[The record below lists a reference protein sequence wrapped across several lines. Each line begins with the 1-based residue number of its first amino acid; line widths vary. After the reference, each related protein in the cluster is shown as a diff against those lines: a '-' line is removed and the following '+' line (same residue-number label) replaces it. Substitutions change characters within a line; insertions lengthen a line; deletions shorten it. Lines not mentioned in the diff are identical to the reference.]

1 MKKQYSIGTKALI
14 LYMASLLLTGFVL
27 TALVA
32 LLVNYWK
39 KSMLQNAISL
49 AREHGQRV
57 AGEISDIIHKGIE
70 PEMAKLKQNPRVH
83 ASIELLLKQNDN
95 IVMAALVDERGTM
108 VIRRYQGEERRTSD
122 TAVIGAGGQYTGS
135 LPSAMD
141 DTHLDVVLHSRGE
154 KMREMDIPVMIGEK
168 MMGKLQFSVSEDAIL
183 NRLSDSSSLITQSL
197 VILLVTLLLI
207 LSAAYFLLWRI
218 FSRHVLLIRERD
230 QLDKLAAIGTLA
242 SGLAHEIRNP
252 LNSMNIN
259 IDVVREELDDPR
271 EDSQKKAVELLGSL
285 KREIHH
291 LNQTLSNFMKFA
303 LPGKIEKHPTD
314 LAVLIRETLEFVSG
328 EITKK
333 NIKVENSILTACPLL
348 ADSTSLKQLLL
359 NLILNAV
366 QAMEQQPRKELRI
379 EVFPEGKFWHLTIT
393 DNGAGFGK
401 TDPEKCFEVFYTT
414 RQGGFGFGLPI
425 ARQIAEAHGGR
436 LNAENAPPAGARF
449 HLIIP
454 R

>member
-49 AREHGQRV
+49 AREHGQRM

-83 ASIELLLKQNDN
+83 ASIELLLKQNEN
-95 IVMAALVDERGTM
+95 IVMAALVDERGAM

-122 TAVIGAGGQYTGS
+122 TAVIEAGGQYTGS

-141 DTHLDVVLHSRGE
+141 DTHLDVILHSRGE

-252 LNSMNIN
+252 LNSMN
-259 IDVVREELDDPR
+259 
-271 EDSQKKAVELLGSL
+271 
-285 KREIHH
+285 
-291 LNQTLSNFMKFA
+291 
-303 LPGKIEKHPTD
+303 
-314 LAVLIRETLEFVSG
+314 
-328 EITKK
+328 
-333 NIKVENSILTACPLL
+333 
-348 ADSTSLKQLLL
+348 
-359 NLILNAV
+359 
-366 QAMEQQPRKELRI
+366 
-379 EVFPEGKFWHLTIT
+379 
-393 DNGAGFGK
+393 
-401 TDPEKCFEVFYTT
+401 
-414 RQGGFGFGLPI
+414 
-425 ARQIAEAHGGR
+425 
-436 LNAENAPPAGARF
+436 
-449 HLIIP
+449 
-454 R
+454 